1 MCSLMLTALNIPF
14 GPNLA
19 SGIGDEA
26 AGNGSHLQV
35 CLEWIKSSLP
45 SPAAPSSFLCFV
57 EVKVVK

>member
-1 MCSLMLTALNIPF
+1 MLTALNIPF

-19 SGIGDEA
+19 SGIGDEE
-26 AGNGSHLQV
+26 AGNGSHFQV

-45 SPAAPSSFLCFV
+45 PTSPFLCFV